1 MSEAVTVELDQG
13 LCRAYG
19 ICLSILP
26 DVFDI
31 PAGSRTAV
39 LQRADVD
46 ADDVEDLEE
55 AVRACPARAISI
67 ASGSAS

>member
-1 MSEAVTVELDQG
+1 MSDGATVKLDEG

-19 ICLSILP
+19 ICVSILP

-31 PAGSRTAV
+31 PAGGRTAT
-39 LQRADVD
+39 LLRSDVD

-55 AVRACPARAISI
+55 AARACPARAISL
-67 ASGSAS
+67 ASASAS